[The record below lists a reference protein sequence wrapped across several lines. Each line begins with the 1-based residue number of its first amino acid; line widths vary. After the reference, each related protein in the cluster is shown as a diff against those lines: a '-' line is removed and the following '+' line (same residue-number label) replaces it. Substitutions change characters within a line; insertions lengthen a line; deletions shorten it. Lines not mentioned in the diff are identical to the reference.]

1 MTSLTAGAPNLP
13 KPRLLIQL
21 RDCIRTKH
29 YALSTEK
36 VYVHWVRTFIRFHGI
51 RHPIEMS
58 AREVEAFL
66 THLAVER
73 KVSASTHNQALSAL
87 LFLYRDVLRIDLP
100 WLNEI
105 GRPQTPRRLPEVLTV
120 DEVRRTLAALRE
132 QAPEHSLFAQLLYGT
147 GMRILEGLRLRTKD
161 VDFERG
167 AIIVREATLR
177 KGNKDRVV
185 MLPATLREAMKQQLR
200 LSHALWETDRAASVP
215 GVEMPN
221 ALSTKYPHAGESWGW
236 FWVFPRATLSTDPR
250 SQTVRRHHAYP
261 QTFRRALTAALR
273 AGGVTKPATVH
284 TLRHSFATHLLQG
297 GADIRTVQELLGH
310 SDVKATMLNTHV
322 LKIGGGVKSPLDSLD
337 FTTPRAKPD
346 REALAAINAMTL

>member
-1 MTSLTAGAPNLP
+1 MNSLTASAPNPP
-13 KPRLLIQL
+13 KPRLLTQL

-36 VYVHWVRTFIRFHGI
+36 VYVHWVRTFIRFHAI
-51 RHPIEMS
+51 RHPIEMG

-87 LFLYRDVLRIDLP
+87 LFLYRDVLRVDLP

-120 DEVRRTLAALRE
+120 DEVRRTLSALVS
-132 QAPEHSLFAQLLYGT
+132 QAPEHALFAQLLYGT

-161 VDFERG
+161 VDFDRG
-167 AIIVREATLR
+167 AIIAREA

-185 MLPATLREAMKQQLR
+185 MLPASLREAMKQQLR
-200 LSHALWETDRAASVP
+200 LSHALWETDRTANVP
-215 GVEMPN
+215 GVETPN
-221 ALSTKYPHAGESWGW
+221 ALAAKYPHAGESWGW
-236 FWVFPRATLSTDPR
+236 FWVFPQATLSTDPR

-310 SDVKATMLNTHV
+310 SDVKTTMIYTHV

-346 REALAAINAMTL
+346 RTALDAINAMTV

>member
-1 MTSLTAGAPNLP
+1 MNSLSSSAQSLS
-13 KPRLLIQL
+13 KPRLLTQL
-21 RDCIRTKH
+21 REAIRTRH

-51 RHPIEMS
+51 RHPIEMG

-66 THLAVER
+66 TYLAVER

-87 LFLYRDVLRIDLP
+87 LFLYREVLHVDLP

-105 GRPQTPRRLPEVLTV
+105 GRPQTARRLPEVLIV
-120 DEVRRTLAALRE
+120 DEVRRTLAALNL
-132 QAPEHSLFAQLLYGT
+132 QALEHALFAQLLYGT

-167 AIIVREATLR
+167 AIIVREA

-185 MLPATLREAMKQQLR
+185 MLPTSLRDAMKQQLR
-200 LSHALWETDRAASVP
+200 LSHALWETDRAANVP
-215 GVEMPN
+215 GVETPN
-221 ALSTKYPHAGESWGW
+221 ALAVKYPHAGESWGW
-236 FWVFPRATLSTDPR
+236 HWVFPQATLSTDPR
-250 SQTVRRHHAYP
+250 TKTVRRHHAYP

-284 TLRHSFATHLLQG
+284 TLRHSFATHLQQG
-297 GADIRTVQELLGH
+297 GADIRTVQALLGH
-310 SDVKATMLNTHV
+310 SDVKTTMIYTHV

-337 FTTPRAKPD
+337 FTTPRPGPD
-346 REALAAINAMTL
+346 REVLAAINAMTV